1 MVSRRIFLKQTSALL
16 ATAVAV
22 PAGWAAAPKQPFQIG
37 CHAITWGGKDE
48 QAIREIG
55 SLGFRNIQLRA
66 NTFKDFGDDPARL
79 RALLDAQKLRLAM
92 FSSGNVEVS
101 PEKKDE
107 SIAMHVRHAGFIKA
121 LNGVAFQMTN
131 TLRQKGQA
139 PTPEELKGLS
149 AVMNEIG
156 KRSADLGV
164 QACYHNH
171 MNQWGETPQEVD
183 TIVQAL
189 DPRYVKLLFD
199 IAHYTQGGG
208 DALTGLRDYKT
219 MTHTV
224 HLKDLL
230 SPHPDRPAEAGSYQ
244 FVPMGEGNRLDLPG
258 ILTLLGNQNFRGYG
272 IIELDYTSKN
282 RSPLECTDIS
292 VKWLKDRGYKLS

>member
-1 MVSRRIFLKQTSALL
+1 MVSRRAFLKQSSALV
-16 ATAVAV
+16 AAAAVA
-22 PAGWAAAPKQPFQIG
+22 ATGWAAPKQPFRMG

-79 RALLDAQKLRLAM
+79 KALLEAHDLRLAM

-101 PEKKDE
+101 AEKKDE
-107 SIAMHVRHAGFIKA
+107 GIAMHVRHAGFIRA
-121 LNGVAFQMTN
+121 LDGVAFQMTN

-139 PTPEELKGLS
+139 PTPEQLRSLA
-149 AVMNEIG
+149 AVMNDIG
-156 KRSADLGV
+156 KRTADLGI

-171 MNQWGETPQEVD
+171 MGQWGETPDEVD

-208 DALTGLRDYKT
+208 NALTGLRSYRGI
-219 MTHTV
+219 THTV

-230 SPHPDRPAEAGSYQ
+230 SPHPDRPADAASYQ

-258 ILTLLGNQNFRGYG
+258 ILALLGRQQFKGCG
-272 IIELDYTSKN
+272 IIELDYTSGN

-292 VKWLKDRGYKLS
+292 VRWLKERGYRLS